1 MQLNVREKL
10 IQRQIMNLSQDTFIE
25 NETLTIEYESILL
38 NDSRINIK
46 QNNEAFSLFIK
57 DLQLSDQRV
66 YSLESK
72 YLILDTSFINVLPK
86 PQQPTVQIEHEETT
100 ITIQKTAP
108 TEQAVQAKTTT
119 KEIQPQP
126 KVAVTEQ
133 QEVISAEQPKPTVET
148 GQKKRRRT
156 NCYDS
161 YSYYNFGLG
170 VFSLFV
176 VCSAF
181 DCLQFV
187 LYSI

>member
-100 ITIQKTAP
+100 ITIQVLLYENKFQFGIDFFFSQMQLLLILKIDT
-108 TEQAVQAKTTT
+108 TEKITITQ
-119 KEIQPQP
+119 QP
-126 KVAVTEQ
+126 
-133 QEVISAEQPKPTVET
+133 AE
-148 GQKKRRRT
+148 
-156 NCYDS
+156 
-161 YSYYNFGLG
+161 
-170 VFSLFV
+170 
-176 VCSAF
+176 
-181 DCLQFV
+181 
-187 LYSI
+187 